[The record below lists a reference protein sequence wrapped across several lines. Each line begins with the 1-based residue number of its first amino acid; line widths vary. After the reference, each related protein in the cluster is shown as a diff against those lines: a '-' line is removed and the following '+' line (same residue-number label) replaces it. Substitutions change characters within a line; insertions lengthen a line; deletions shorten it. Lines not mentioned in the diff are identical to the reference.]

1 MFKSVPD
8 IKKKKKKRGKDAS
21 ETFDLVFCF

>member
-1 MFKSVPD
+1 MLKSVPNK
-8 IKKKKKKRGKDAS
+8 KKKKKKRGKDAS